1 MKYRAPRFLFRR
13 YELLRRVNPGERFI
27 EIGAADLSLKIGT
40 LLGPM
45 RCARGSKSRIA
56 MS

>member
-27 EIGAADLSLKIGT
+27 EIGAADLSLKIG
-40 LLGPM
+40 PM